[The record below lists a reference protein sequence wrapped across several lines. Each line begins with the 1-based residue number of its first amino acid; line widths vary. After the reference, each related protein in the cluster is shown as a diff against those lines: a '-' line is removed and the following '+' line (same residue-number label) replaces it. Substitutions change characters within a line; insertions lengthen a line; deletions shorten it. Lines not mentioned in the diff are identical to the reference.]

1 MKIAICIS
9 GLARGNIKRNIGYL
23 KKAFP
28 DVPMFFSSWE
38 EHKNDESEKYNSTYY
53 PEPTM
58 HYNPWCECVKD
69 NPHPKYH
76 VYKKQFLEKTGESHK
91 KKLLNATK
99 QLIAH
104 AYQVADLPQEYDM
117 IIRAR
122 WDTVV
127 SEKVNFSK
135 YLEQSYNENMAIG
148 FAIRGGRWTD
158 LNRFKDIDHV
168 FINEDTDIM
177 WSRDWSYWLN
187 DFLIFHPRNLYD
199 TELVHK
205 LHKEKKLWPAEYG
218 WYQMLSTLD
227 NHHCV
232 YGGVV
237 IEKFWRNRR

>member
-38 EHKNDESEKYNSTYY
+38 EHKNDESERYNSTYY

-237 IEKFWRNRR
+237 IEKFWRHRR

>member
-1 MKIAICIS
+1 MKIAICVS
-9 GLARGNIKRNIGYL
+9 GLIRDKHKRNIDSV

-28 DVPMFFSSWE
+28 DADIFYSTWE
-38 EHKNDESEKYNSTYY
+38 AYEDDRSRNYKCKYY
-53 PEPTM
+53 PEPQM
-58 HYNPWCECVKD
+58 HYNPWKDCVTD

>member
-9 GLARGNIKRNIGYL
+9 GIARGNIKRNIGCL

-28 DVPMFFSSWE
+28 NADMFFSSWE

-53 PEPTM
+53 PEPTI
-58 HYNPWCECVKD
+58 HYNSWCECIVD

-76 VYKKQFLEKTGESHK
+76 VYKKQFLEKTGHFHT
-91 KKLLNATK
+91 KKLMNATK

-117 IIRAR
+117 IIRSR

-158 LNRFKDIDHV
+158 LNSFKDIDHV
-168 FINEDTDIM
+168 FIKEDTDNK

-187 DFLIFHPRNLYD
+187 DFLIFHPRDLCNG
-199 TELVHK
+199 ELVHK
-205 LHKEKKLWPAEYG
+205 LHKEKRLWPAEYG

-232 YGGVV
+232 YGGAVL
-237 IEKFWRNRR
+237 EKFWHK

>member
-38 EHKNDESEKYNSTYY
+38 EHKNDESERYNSTYY

>member
-38 EHKNDESEKYNSTYY
+38 EHKNDESERYNSTYY

-232 YGGVV
+232 YGGAVL
-237 IEKFWRNRR
+237 EKFWRK